1 MIKIDPQ
8 LMADE
13 NPLELKPTI
22 ILFDMDGTLVDN
34 SDVVADAYYYGM
46 IELGYEPI
54 SRGEIRKLFG
64 RSTYETG
71 RGMGIEEEDLVK
83 IDKYFWDYFG
93 RYAETLEGKPQ
104 VYNSVNEILELL
116 DSFNIRMGICTS
128 NESKSARILMDKA
141 GLGNYFSV
149 YIGSEDLKERKPSPE
164 PLLLALRNLE
174 FDYSKSTNLRREV
187 WFVGDT
193 KYDVEA
199 AHNAN
204 LLAIGITQDS
214 TADLMLSAEPDIVVD
229 SISDLYSSIQ
239 NAWNI

>member
-1 MIKIDPQ
+1 MTN
-8 LMADE
+8 E
-13 NPLELKPTI
+13 NPLEIKPSV

-46 IELGYEPI
+46 IELGYDPI

-71 RGMGIEEEDLVK
+71 RGMGIKEEDLMK

-93 RYAETLEGKPQ
+93 TYAEMLEGKPQ
-104 VYNSVNEILELL
+104 VYNSVGAILELL
-116 DSFNIRMGICTS
+116 TFYDIKMGICTS

-141 GLGNYFSV
+141 GLRNYFSV
-149 YIGSEDLKERKPSPE
+149 YVGSEDLEERKPSPK
-164 PLLLALRNLE
+164 PLQLALTKLGFENPIQSDL
-174 FDYSKSTNLRREV
+174 KNEV

-204 LLAIGITQDS
+204 LLAIGITQES
-214 TADLMLSAEPDIVVD
+214 TATLMISAEPDIIVD
-229 SISDLYSSIQ
+229 SISDLYFILLKV
-239 NAWNI
+239 WNN